1 VQWGCVRGGCGDG
14 IVGFVGE
21 PRTLSTICLAT
32 CAPAPKENPSLTDC
46 MKLGGWGIA
55 GTIGILKVGLG
66 EGRGRLGG
74 GVCLGRETL
83 TGEEERLEDRGIFC

>member
-1 VQWGCVRGGCGDG
+1 
-14 IVGFVGE
+14 
-21 PRTLSTICLAT
+21 
-32 CAPAPKENPSLTDC
+32 